1 MSKSSAT
8 PESSP
13 EYTISALEAGLQVL
27 ALVGQSPEL
36 KIPQLAAQAGMT
48 KSRVYRILQTLARLG
63 YVWFDEEHAV
73 RLGSASLILGQQAQE
88 QYSLTR
94 AARPILDRLAEET
107 GENIHLVVREGQH
120 SLVIDIRTSPHPVR
134 MFARVGRIGP
144 LHAGGSSKVLLAYAP
159 QEVLDAILEKPLERF
174 TDSTITDAGV
184 LKQALERIREDGAHV
199 AISDL
204 EEDTFSIAAPI
215 FDDQGQAV
223 ASVSIAGPLMR
234 LDGHKQERYLHL
246 IRAASRELSESFGFL
261 AGSRAPDHPAVEG
274 NPVWRRRG

>member
-1 MSKSSAT
+1 MSKSSAA

-27 ALVGQSPEL
+27 ALVGQFPEL
-36 KIPQLAAQAGMT
+36 KLPQLAAQAGMT
-48 KSRVYRILQTLARLG
+48 RSKVYRILQTLARLG

-73 RLGSASLILGQQAQE
+73 RLGSASLVLGQQARE
-88 QYSLTR
+88 QYSLTQ
-94 AARPILDRLAEET
+94 AAKPMLDRLADET

-120 SLVIDIRTSPHPVR
+120 SLVVDVRTSPHPVR

-159 QEVLDAILEKPLERF
+159 REVQGAILARPLERF
-174 TDSTITDAGV
+174 TDGTITDAA
-184 LKQALERIREDGAHV
+184 ALERTLRRIREDGAHV

-204 EEDTFSIAAPI
+204 EEDTFSVAAPI
-215 FDDQGQAV
+215 FDGQGQVV

-234 LDGHKQERYLHL
+234 LGPQTQARYLDL
-246 IRAASRELSESFGFL
+246 IREAGRELSEQFGFS
-261 AGSRAPDHPAVEG
+261 AGSAP
-274 NPVWRRRG
+274 

>member
-1 MSKSSAT
+1 MAKSSAA
-8 PESSP
+8 PEPSP

-27 ALVGQSPEL
+27 ALVGQCPEL

-48 KSRVYRILQTLARLG
+48 RSKVYRILQTLAHLG

-73 RLGSASLILGQQAQE
+73 RLGSASLVLGQQARE

-94 AARPILDRLAEET
+94 AARPILDRLADET

-120 SLVIDIRTSPHPVR
+120 SLVVDVRISPHPVR

-159 QEVLDAILEKPLERF
+159 REVLGATLRGPLERF
-174 TDSTITDAGV
+174 TDGTITDTAT
-184 LKQALERIREDGAHV
+184 LEQALRHIREDGVHV

-204 EEDTFSIAAPI
+204 EEDTFSVAAPI

-223 ASVSIAGPLMR
+223 ASMSIAGPLMR
-234 LDGHKQERYLHL
+234 LDPHNQERYLAL
-246 IRAASRELSESFGFL
+246 IREASRELSAQFGFSGGLPL
-261 AGSRAPDHPAVEG
+261 AP
-274 NPVWRRRG
+274 

>member
-1 MSKSSAT
+1 MGKSSAA

-48 KSRVYRILQTLARLG
+48 KSKVYRILQTLARLG
-63 YVWFDEEHAV
+63 YVWFDDEHAV
-73 RLGSASLILGQQAQE
+73 RLGSASLILGQQARE

-94 AARPILDRLAEET
+94 AAGPILDRLAAET

-120 SLVIDIRTSPHPVR
+120 SLVVDVRTSPHPVR

-159 QEVLDAILEKPLERF
+159 GEVLDAILGQTLERF
-174 TDSTITDAGV
+174 TDNTLTDAG
-184 LKQALERIREDGAHV
+184 ALERALRRIREDGAHV

-223 ASVSIAGPLMR
+223 ASMSIAGPLMR
-234 LDGHKQERYLHL
+234 LGPHTQERYLDL
-246 IRAASRELSESFGFL
+246 IRAASRELSEQFGFSARREL
-261 AGSRAPDHPAVEG
+261 PGAAGAGTVTRA
-274 NPVWRRRG
+274 